1 MMSDIIITGD
11 ITEPEFD
18 EDGHVYMV
26 DGRPVPSVTQVMR
39 PLTQQAYPPKR

>member
-26 DGRPVPSVTQVMR
+26 DGIRFRQLRRS
-39 PLTQQAYPPKR
+39 